1 MDDEIKSARE
11 IAREKIDGLGEVT
24 EEERLR
30 WKYNPEGATLA
41 NKYLNTGCDLTEEIK
56 RYEEKA
62 KKYLNEGVESVLLA
76 SIGLPQNEQS
86 ESRNKR
92 AMDSLKDI
100 KVNKAA
106 VEDALNNIRNIFD
119 HYNGQGRQQREQTY
133 ESLKAEFKVKLQQA
147 VEQQL
152 GSTAGLEINVE
163 NLPQFQE
170 EWRQTSAQMDMQYIG
185 LLEEYKKEIK
195 GIK

>member
-1 MDDEIKSARE
+1 MPDEIKSARE
-11 IAREKIDGLGEVT
+11 IAREKIDGLGEAT

-30 WKYNPEGATLA
+30 WKYVPEGETLA
-41 NKYLNTGCDLTEEIK
+41 NKYLKKGCDLTEELK
-56 RYEEKA
+56 RYAGKD
-62 KKYLNEGVESVLLA
+62 KIYLREGVEFVLLA

-92 AMDSLKDI
+92 AMDGLKII
-100 KVNKAA
+100 KVDKAA
-106 VEDALNNIRNIFD
+106 VEDALNNIRNVFD
-119 HYNGQGRQQREQTY
+119 HYTGQGKQQREQTY

-152 GSTAGLEINVE
+152 GSVAGLEINVE

-170 EWRQTSAQMDMQYIG
+170 EWRRTSAQMEMQYIS
-185 LLEEYKKEIK
+185 LLEEYKKKLKAIK
-195 GIK
+195 

>member
-1 MDDEIKSARE
+1 MPDEIKSARE

-30 WKYNPEGATLA
+30 WKYVPEGEMLA
-41 NKYLNTGCDLTEEIK
+41 NKYLNKGCDLTEEFK

-62 KKYLNEGVESVLLA
+62 GVYIKEGVESVLLA

-92 AMDSLKDI
+92 AMDGLKII
-100 KVNKAA
+100 KVDKAA
-106 VEDALNNIRNIFD
+106 VEDVLDNIRNIFD
-119 HYNGQGRQQREQTY
+119 HYTGQGKQQREQTY

-152 GSTAGLEINVE
+152 GSVAGLEINVE

-170 EWRQTSAQMDMQYIG
+170 EWRRTSAQMEMQYIS
-185 LLEEYKKEIK
+185 LLEEYKKKLKAIK
-195 GIK
+195 

>member
-1 MDDEIKSARE
+1 VDDEVKSARE

-30 WKYNPEGATLA
+30 WKYVPEGETLA
-41 NKYLNTGCDLTEEIK
+41 SRYLNEGCDLTEEIK
-56 RYEEKA
+56 RYDEKA
-62 KKYLNEGVESVLLA
+62 KGYLREGVESVLLA
-76 SIGLPQNEQS
+76 GIGLPQNEQS
-86 ESRNKR
+86 ENRNKR
-92 AMDSLKDI
+92 AMDGLKDI
-100 KVNKAA
+100 KIDKAA
-106 VEDALNNIRNIFD
+106 VEDVLGNIRNIFE
-119 HYNGQGRQQREQTY
+119 HYTGQGKQQREQAY
-133 ESLKAEFKVKLQQA
+133 ESLKAEYRIKLQQA

-185 LLEEYKKEIK
+185 LLEEYKKAIK
-195 GIK
+195 DIK

>member
-30 WKYNPEGATLA
+30 WKYVPEGEMLA
-41 NKYLNTGCDLTEEIK
+41 NKYINKAIDLTEELK

-62 KKYLNEGVESVLLA
+62 KIYLKEGAESVLLA

-86 ESRNKR
+86 EERNKR
-92 AMDSLKDI
+92 AMDGLKDI
-100 KVNKAA
+100 KSDKAA
-106 VEDALNNIRNIFD
+106 VDDALSNIRNIFD
-119 HYNGQGRQQREQTY
+119 HYTGRGQQQREQAY
-133 ESLKAEFKVKLQQA
+133 ESLKAEYKIKLQQA

-152 GSTAGLEINVE
+152 GSVAGLEINVE
-163 NLPQFQE
+163 NLSQFQE
-170 EWRQTSAQMDMQYIG
+170 EWRQTSAQMDMQYIN
-185 LLEEYKKEIK
+185 LLDEYKKEIK
-195 GIK
+195 AIK

>member
-30 WKYNPEGATLA
+30 WKYVPEGETLA
-41 NKYLNTGCDLTEEIK
+41 NKYINKAIDLTEELK

-62 KKYLNEGVESVLLA
+62 KTYVKEGAESVLLA

-86 ESRNKR
+86 EKRNKR
-92 AMDSLKDI
+92 AMDGLKDI
-100 KVNKAA
+100 KNDKAA
-106 VEDALNNIRNIFD
+106 VEDALSNIRNIFD
-119 HYNGQGRQQREQTY
+119 HYTGQGKQQREQAY
-133 ESLKAEFKVKLQQA
+133 ESLKAEYKIKLQQA

-152 GSTAGLEINVE
+152 GSVAGLEINVE
-163 NLPQFQE
+163 NLSQFQE
-170 EWRQTSAQMDMQYIG
+170 EWRQTSAQMDMQYIN
-185 LLEEYKKEIK
+185 LLEEYKREIK
-195 GIK
+195 AIK

>member
-1 MDDEIKSARE
+1 MPDEIKSARE

-30 WKYNPEGATLA
+30 WKYIPEGETLA
-41 NKYLNTGCDLTEEIK
+41 NRYLNKGCNLTEEIK
-56 RYEEKA
+56 KHDEKA
-62 KKYLNEGVESVLLA
+62 GVYIKEGVESVLLA

-92 AMDSLKDI
+92 AMDGLKII
-100 KVNKAA
+100 KVDKAA
-106 VEDALNNIRNIFD
+106 VEDVLDNIRNIFD
-119 HYNGQGRQQREQTY
+119 HYTGQGKQQREQTY

-152 GSTAGLEINVE
+152 GSVAGLEINVE

-170 EWRQTSAQMDMQYIG
+170 EWRRTSAQMEMQYIS
-185 LLEEYKKEIK
+185 LLEEYKKKLKAIK
-195 GIK
+195 